1 MNEKIENV
9 NSGRKLQQ
17 INKELKRMKK
27 DEKINRMKK
36 NFGQGL
42 GKLIQSMQKI
52 KESRKQHEKKKLIF

>member
-9 NSGRKLQQ
+9 NKGGKLQQ
-17 INKELKRMKK
+17 KNKELKRIKK

-42 GKLIQSMQKI
+42 GKLVQPMQK
-52 KESRKQHEKKKLIF
+52 

>member
-9 NSGRKLQQ
+9 NKGRKLQQ
-17 INKELKRMKK
+17 KNKELKRMKK

-42 GKLIQSMQKI
+42 GKLIQPMQK
-52 KESRKQHEKKKLIF
+52 

>member
-9 NSGRKLQQ
+9 NKVGKLQQ
-17 INKELKRMKK
+17 KNKELKRMKK

-42 GKLIQSMQKI
+42 GKLIQPMQK
-52 KESRKQHEKKKLIF
+52 

>member
-9 NSGRKLQQ
+9 NKGGKLLQK
-17 INKELKRMKK
+17 NKELKRMKK

-42 GKLIQSMQKI
+42 GKLIQPMQK
-52 KESRKQHEKKKLIF
+52 

>member
-17 INKELKRMKK
+17 KNKELKRMKK

-42 GKLIQSMQKI
+42 GKLIQPMQK
-52 KESRKQHEKKKLIF
+52 